1 MRQPEPTGKHYR
13 QEPVTLDTADMET
26 EQPVQ
31 EHMAQ
36 RDRMEVPERTRPE
49 AIRERTARM
58 AKTDRPVPEKRLRQ
72 TEQMT
77 ARTEASPVGK
87 HVRDSCAP
95 ARKTLRRMTG
105 APAATARSPITR
117 MSYSA
122 VISRMTLRRLK
133 RSKERWGRLLSA
145 ARSWIRTAGSC
156 AAERP
161 LSFSTLRI
169 LPIPLP

>member
-1 MRQPEPTGKHYR
+1 M
-13 QEPVTLDTADMET
+13 DTADMER

-72 TEQMT
+72 TEQMA

-105 APAATARSPITR
+105 APAATVRNPTIR
-117 MSYSA
+117 MCCSD
-122 VISRMTLRRLK
+122 VTLRMTLPPLK
-133 RSKERWGRLLSA
+133 KLKVRWVR
-145 ARSWIRTAGSC
+145 
-156 AAERP
+156 
-161 LSFSTLRI
+161 
-169 LPIPLP
+169 